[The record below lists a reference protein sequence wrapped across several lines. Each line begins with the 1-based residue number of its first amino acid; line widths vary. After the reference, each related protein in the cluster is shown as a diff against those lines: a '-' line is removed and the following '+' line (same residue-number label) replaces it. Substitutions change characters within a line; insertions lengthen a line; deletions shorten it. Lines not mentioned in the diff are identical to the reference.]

1 MQLLKFELY
10 KIFKQTSAWVTFIIM
25 LGMSYLSLNYPYE
38 SKVEREIYQQWE
50 GPLTEEVLVQ
60 AKNEYAALVKKEE
73 QRVSGDEEVIFS
85 DLETMQLWMYQ
96 KIILSEH
103 VEKENERRLNE
114 LKTKNTNS
122 AEMEMK
128 MIEEI
133 RVDDFVHHTGPS
145 QTVAFVQFGSFLVLG
160 VMLLIGLAPIY
171 SREYATGMD
180 NYLFSS
186 KKGRKPLAL
195 AKIWAALIYTF
206 LVVVGWESFNFILNY
221 ILHGKGGW
229 ETPIQFYTLYMDPAY
244 ADSPYAFTMFEY
256 HLIQLGIH
264 LLAGLSFALLIVLIS
279 SFCKNALIT
288 FFLSAAIFIA
298 PEFLRIVESLQTI
311 LSFSYLQVSRVEF
324 LFNDFKAID
333 VFGYPILYPVAAC
346 IIMVLLGTVCVLAI
360 LRIINKRELSS

>member
-10 KIFKQTSAWVTFIIM
+10 KIFKQTSVWVTFIIM
-25 LGMSYLSLNYPYE
+25 LGMSYLSLAYPYE
-38 SKVEREIYQQWE
+38 SKIEKEMYQQWE
-50 GPLTEEVLVQ
+50 GPITEEVLIQ

-73 QRVSGDEEVIFS
+73 QRASDEEVILS

-103 VEKENERRLNE
+103 VEKENEKRLDE
-114 LKTKNTNS
+114 LKTVNTNS

-133 RVDDFVHHTGPS
+133 QLDEFAHHTGPS
-145 QTVAFVQFGSFLVLG
+145 QTVAFVEFGSFLVLG

-186 KKGRKPLAL
+186 KKGRIPLAW
-195 AKIWAALIYTF
+195 AKIGAALIYTF
-206 LVVVGWESFNFILNY
+206 FVVVGWMSFNFILNY
-221 ILHGKGGW
+221 ILHGKEGW
-229 ETPIQFYTLYMDPAY
+229 DTPIQFYTLYMNPAY
-244 ADSPYAFTMFEY
+244 ADSPYAFTMLEY
-256 HLIQLGIH
+256 HMIQLGIH

-288 FFLSAAIFIA
+288 FFLSASIFIA
-298 PEFLRIVESLQTI
+298 PEFLGMVESLQTI
-311 LSFSYLQVSRVEF
+311 LSFSYIQVSRVQF

-333 VFGYPILYPVAAC
+333 VFGFPVLYPIVAC
-346 IIMVLLGTVCVLAI
+346 IIMVILGIICMLAI
-360 LRIINKRELSS
+360 IRIINKRELSS